1 MAVVKK
7 KKAQEEKKV
16 TSRRTNS
23 QAPAK
28 RSQEALKADEQRQKV
43 LSRFHPD
50 VLDWFKEKLGV
61 DLASNEFP
69 LSDLYKL
76 HRGEFTEPVKVVVTP
91 LAYDIEGKKN
101 VEMPRIASMVSLRAI
116 LPMANGKMVGLDDK
130 HKVFLQTVPCR
141 PLVELAAPGE
151 AVRAERQENFDRET
165 SFTRPQTMALEGVGI
180 VPERLFGGF
189 NHLSRAEKAEILDGN
204 VFPVYGAVKTDFGF
218 VNVCG
223 NARLVGDQ
231 ASFEPNYPEKRVEGC
246 VIDLE
251 SARIIGSLELEFFK
265 RTPDNRLMK
274 DVNGNPIL
282 NRAGENILD
291 YGVAM
296 EPVKGF
302 RHTRERGKDGV
313 WKDVVS
319 VDYYNVIALNGS
331 LFAQML
337 NEKKI
342 KVQGKDVTVHEV
354 PGVRFKDGAVWVAGE
369 SKPLEFRSESEKE
382 SFIRA
387 KGGVVLGAT
396 YKDFKTQKTTVYD
409 AFVVAT
415 ESNFAQK
422 FSPSAT
428 EKILS
433 RREEREAKTT
443 RRKVGFGRGL

>member
-1 MAVVKK
+1 MAVLKK
-7 KKAQEEKKV
+7 KNAQEEKKV

-28 RSQEALKADEQRQKV
+28 RSQEALKADEQRQKL
-43 LSRFHPD
+43 LSGFHPT
-50 VLDWFKEKLGV
+50 VVDWFKEKLGV

-69 LSDLYKL
+69 LADLYKL
-76 HRGEFTEPVKVVVTP
+76 QRGELTEPVKVVVTP
-91 LAYDIEGKKN
+91 LAYDVEGKKS

-116 LPMANGKMVGLDDK
+116 FPMVNSKMAGLDDK

-151 AVRAERQENFDRET
+151 AVRSERQESIDRDT
-165 SFTRPQTMALEGVGI
+165 TFSRAQTMALEGVGI

-204 VFPVYGAVKTDFGF
+204 VFSVDGAVKTDFGF

-251 SARIIGSLELEFFK
+251 SARIIGSLELDFFK

-302 RHTRERGKDGV
+302 LHKRERGKDGV
-313 WKDVVS
+313 WKDAVS
-319 VDYYNVIALNGS
+319 IAYYNVKSLNGS
-331 LFAQML
+331 LFAQKMV
-337 NEKKI
+337 EKK
-342 KVQGKDVTVHEV
+342 VESQGKDETLMEV
-354 PGVRFKDGAVWVAGE
+354 PGIRLKDGAVWVAGE
-369 SKPLEFRSESEKE
+369 SKPLEFRSEKDKE
-382 SFIRA
+382 SFLQG
-387 KGGVVLGAT
+387 KGGVVIGAS
-396 YKDFKTQKTTVYD
+396 YKDFKTQKTSVYD